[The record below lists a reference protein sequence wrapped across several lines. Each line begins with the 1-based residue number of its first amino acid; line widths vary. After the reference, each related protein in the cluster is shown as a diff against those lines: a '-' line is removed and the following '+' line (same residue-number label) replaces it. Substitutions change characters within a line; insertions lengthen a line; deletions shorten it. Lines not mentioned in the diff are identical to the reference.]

1 MKVECWKEQE
11 NSVQMSMRFD
21 EEKKCILAEYG
32 VDLQLC
38 NSVSFFWTSGREMRI
53 ILHTKVASWTLPP
66 FLAVLQLNPSHVTG
80 SVRWLTCWAVLFF
93 LTCIFLPRSFL
104 LQVTYLITRPWLF
117 PTFPKYLSPDRLETL
132 LKCHF
137 QELFGGHIVQ
147 TGRRGGHA
155 HVHTRRAAAGPRT
168 AAFICWLFLYFCCR
182 NEKKE
187 SIFSQRESREVY
199 CVLKVSVW
207 RLSLARP

>member
-1 MKVECWKEQE
+1 
-11 NSVQMSMRFD
+11 
-21 EEKKCILAEYG
+21 
-32 VDLQLC
+32 
-38 NSVSFFWTSGREMRI
+38 MRI
-53 ILHTKVASWTLPP
+53 ILHAKAASWTLPP

-104 LQVTYLITRPWLF
+104 LQVTYLITWPWLF

-137 QELFGGHIVQ
+137 QELFGGRFVRTRPGGGTHMCTHAGQ
-147 TGRRGGHA
+147 RRGHEQ
-155 HVHTRRAAAGPRT
+155 RRLSADCSFISAAGMK
-168 AAFICWLFLYFCCR
+168 
-182 NEKKE
+182 KKE

-207 RLSLARP
+207 RPFLARP